1 MATADGGKALPRHYK
16 NSMAHMD
23 RPADPRSRRAQP
35 QERPKLKL
43 AAMRAPSSASAGEW
57 VTARGAQAAQRA
69 SAVELAT
76 RDLCAQY
83 LAPILVATEMLLGLA
98 ASVVRRLATLC
109 RQHQPE
115 MMRVD
120 GIHTSCDACEKD
132 DVGAIDYRLI
142 SPDEALLILAAMER
156 IYLQRTAHSASMR
169 NVRANQGC
177 GIRANHHAISNSRFF
192 QQHIESTQTSFDYSS
207 VFRVWSV

>member
-1 MATADGGKALPRHYK
+1 ME
-16 NSMAHMD
+16 D
-23 RPADPRSRRAQP
+23 RPADARCRRAQP
-35 QERPKLKL
+35 KERPKLKL
-43 AAMRAPSSASAGEW
+43 AAMRAPSSASAGEG

-115 MMRVD
+115 TLRVD
-120 GIHTSCDACEKD
+120 GIASCGACEKD
-132 DVGAIDYRLI
+132 DVGAIDYRQI

-177 GIRANHHAISNSRFF
+177 GIRADHHAGQSTLDRAMSSPSCGEALWLALCHPHLAAD
-192 QQHIESTQTSFDYSS
+192 QHTVVLIK
-207 VFRVWSV
+207 